1 MAITVEITEVANV
14 SRQRCLR
21 GSDIHTIVEVA
32 RDMRNASDEHELLAI
47 ARRMLNQDKRNVRAG
62 HNENNV
68 RIFKDKICRLT
79 HRGDMLTAGSA
90 FSELISAEHGNL
102 DFKGAQWYAL
112 LAALDDL
119 VNEGHLKRTVM
130 RNYQRGSNGSH
141 IEVYTVIAD

>member
-14 SRQRCLR
+14 ARQRCLR
-21 GSDIHTIVEVA
+21 TSDIQSVA
-32 RDMRNASDEHELLAI
+32 DMAMDMRNASDEHELLAI
-47 ARRMLNQDKRNVRAG
+47 ARRMLNQNTRNEKATRNE
-62 HNENNV
+62 HNV
-68 RIFKDKICRLT
+68 TIFKDRICALT

-90 FSELISAEHGNL
+90 SELISEEHRNL
-102 DFKGAQWYAL
+102 DHEGAQWYAL

-119 VNEGHLKRTVM
+119 VTEGYLKRTVM